1 MQKAE
6 NKEIVLL
13 LHNIRSVINV
23 GAIMRT
29 ADACG
34 VSKIVFSGYT
44 PTPVDRFGRLR
55 KDFIKASLGAEKSVP
70 WEYRKTARTVLAE
83 YKSVGFE
90 IIALEQAEN
99 SVDYKDVKVTKP
111 SLIILGNEPKG
122 ISKSILNKVDVI
134 AEIPMKGKKESLNVS
149 VATGIFLFRILN
161 I

>member
-1 MQKAE
+1 MQTKG

-29 ADACG
+29 ADACA
-34 VSKIVFSGYT
+34 VSKIIFSGYT

-55 KDFIKASLGAEKSVP
+55 KDFIKASLGAEKTVP
-70 WEYRKTARTVLAE
+70 WEYIKTAGRVIDK
-83 YKSVGFE
+83 YKKLNFE
-90 IIALEQAEN
+90 IVALEQDQK
-99 SVDYKDVKVTKP
+99 SIDYKKVKIKKNE
-111 SLIILGNEPKG
+111 LIILGNEPKG
-122 ISKSILNKVDVI
+122 ISKSLLDKVDTI

-149 VATGIFLFRILN
+149 VATGIFLFRVLN